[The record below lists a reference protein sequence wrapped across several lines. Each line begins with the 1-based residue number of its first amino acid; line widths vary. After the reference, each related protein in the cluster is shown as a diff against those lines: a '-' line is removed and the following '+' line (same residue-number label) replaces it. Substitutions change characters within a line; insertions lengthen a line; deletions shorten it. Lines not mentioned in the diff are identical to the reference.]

1 MHTSGT
7 YKPVPYQNIYDEAP
21 IGVCITENGISG
33 PVIIYVNKPLRKM
46 TDIRPGA
53 PLKSLFSDYDLLEAV
68 AHQIPLS
75 GLELAQGEGKWV
87 NVTLSHTDFGGR
99 PATIFWIT
107 DISKARQA
115 ADEAERTMEMKSA
128 FLANMSHEIRTPMQS
143 VYGLLELIADE
154 KLEKDAAE
162 MVATARKSASGLL
175 EILDDILDLAK
186 VEAGKMDL
194 DRFEVPVRT
203 LAYGVLECM
212 EVKALGKP
220 VKMAA
225 EVDKDVPFVIVGD
238 PTRLR
243 QILLNLVGNA
253 LKFTDKGMIT
263 LKISTRTQHVAA
275 PQDGIA
281 LRVEVVDT
289 GIGMSAEVAGK
300 LFKAFVQADNST
312 TRKYGGTGLGLSIC
326 QKLIEK
332 MGGRIGVI
340 SEPGKGSTFWFEI
353 PTEAM
358 GTQTQVELPDLSGLV
373 VLSVEDHPKGAQE
386 IYNSLKSMG
395 AEIISVGTYAAGLDL
410 IKKRPF
416 DVAVIDQGLPDGLG
430 IDLLK
435 EAAKLRPF
443 MGLIMYT
450 VRDDYGLQ
458 HSARVIGA
466 KYLSKPASRLGLGEA
481 VKSAAKQKPANDSR
495 RPKHL
500 LIAEDTEAVRDV
512 LRRQLEKLGVTAD
525 FVTNG
530 VEAYAALQGKKHGI
544 LFTDLHMP
552 DMDGYQL
559 AAKIRADEEAAGAD
573 TADRFPVVVLTADVQ
588 MAQKQAYLAYGFDE
602 CLLKPVSL
610 GQFRQLLIR
619 WGVLREQDDTQKK
632 ATRAEAAATQQG
644 PGQSPAV
651 NLALLKEYMGGFDAS
666 TVEMLGLFVNM
677 TQPLIDRLVK
687 AANDGTPR
695 ELAEIAH
702 SLKGSARS
710 ACCTTLG
717 ELAADIQKQ
726 GDDGKKCDAATIDA
740 VLAEFERV
748 RKQIKEL

>member
-1 MHTSGT
+1 MQIPNT
-7 YKPVPYQNIYDEAP
+7 YKPVPYQNIYDSAP
-21 IGVCITENGISG
+21 VGVCITENGISG
-33 PVIIYVNKPLRKM
+33 PVIIYVNKALKQLIPIVVGK
-46 TDIRPGA
+46 
-53 PLKSLFSDYDLLEAV
+53 PLKTLFTYSNLIEA
-68 AHQIPLS
+68 ATTQKPLT
-75 GLELAQGEGKWV
+75 GVELPLGEENWV

-99 PATIFWIT
+99 PATIFWVT
-107 DISKARQA
+107 DITKARQA
-115 ADEAERTMEMKSA
+115 ADEAGRVMEMKSA

-154 KLEKDAAE
+154 KLDKDVAD
-162 MVATARKSASGLL
+162 MVGTARKSASGLL

-194 DRFEVPVRT
+194 DHFEVPVRT

-220 VKMAA
+220 VKMVA
-225 EVDKDVPFVIVGD
+225 EVDKEVPFVIVGD

-253 LKFTDKGMIT
+253 LKFTESGTIT
-263 LKISTRTQHVAA
+263 LKISTKTQYVAA
-275 PQDGIA
+275 LEGGIA
-281 LRVEVVDT
+281 LRVEIIDT
-289 GIGMSAEVAGK
+289 GIGMTPQVAAK

-332 MGGRIGVI
+332 MGGRIGVT
-340 SEPGKGSTFWFEI
+340 SEQGKGSNFWFEI

-358 GTQTQVELPDLSGLV
+358 GTQTQVDLPKLDGLV

-395 AEIISVGTYAAGLDL
+395 AEIVSVGTYAQGLDL

-435 EAAKLRPF
+435 EATKLRPF

-481 VKSAAKQKPANDSR
+481 VKSAAKQKPANDSL
-495 RPKHL
+495 RPKRL

-525 FVTNG
+525 FVTTG
-530 VEAYAALQGKKHGI
+530 VEAYVALQEKKHGI
-544 LFTDLHMP
+544 IFTDLHMP

-559 AAKIRADEEAAGAD
+559 IAKIRADEETSGID
-573 TADRFPVVVLTADVQ
+573 SSSRFPVVVLTADVQ
-588 MAQKQAYLAYGFDE
+588 LAQKQAYLAYGFDE

-610 GQFRQLLIR
+610 GQFKQLLIR
-619 WGVLREQDDTQKK
+619 WGVIREVDD
-632 ATRAEAAATQQG
+632 AAPKESLEIKQTDQN
-644 PGQSPAV
+644 PAV
-651 NLALLKEYMGGFDAS
+651 DLALLKEYMGGFDAS
-666 TVEMLGLFVNM
+666 TIEMLGMFVKM
-677 TQPLIDRLVK
+677 TQPLIEKLEKTQRE
-687 AANDGTPR
+687 GTAK
-695 ELAEIAH
+695 ELSELAH

-710 ACCTTLG
+710 ACCITLG
-717 ELAADIQKQ
+717 DLVEEVQKQ
-726 GDDGKKCDAATIDA
+726 GDAGQKCGADMVAA
-740 VLAEFERV
+740 VLLEFERV
-748 RKQIKEL
+748 KAQVSGL